1 MVNLARGTGEARWC
15 RRKVSLALSMKAL
28 VRYRA
33 AAALCQ
39 LIRGLSGSTPNGPG
53 EELNPETMPPGTAGA
68 PNQAQN
74 PMPGAT
80 GGFNNNEI
88 NGKSRNPDTMTPGT
102 GPANANPTQN
112 Q

>member
-1 MVNLARGTGEARWC
+1 VVSAQGFTCLEHESFGAISC
-15 RRKVSLALSMKAL
+15 SRRALSAHPRPKRL
-28 VRYRA
+28 NTQRPRRGVKSRNDA
-33 AAALCQ
+33 AWY
-39 LIRGLSGSTPNGPG
+39 S
-53 EELNPETMPPGTAGA
+53 GA

>member
-1 MVNLARGTGEARWC
+1 
-15 RRKVSLALSMKAL
+15 
-28 VRYRA
+28 
-33 AAALCQ
+33 
-39 LIRGLSGSTPNGPG
+39 
-53 EELNPETMPPGTAGA
+53 MPPGTSGA